1 MTRQEEH
8 KPNLLRILG
17 VGFGIAVTVGGT
29 VGVGILRTP
38 GLVAEQIPSVW
49 AIVTIWIL
57 GGVYALLGTISVVEL
72 GTMLPSA
79 GGWYV
84 YARRAFGNYGGF
96 TVGWIDW
103 IAQSAAL
110 AFLST
115 AIGEFSVALFP
126 AIPGGVRFVAIGTLV
141 SFAVLHWLGLR
152 SSSWTQNLT
161 SVLKGV
167 ALIGFVV
174 VCFLY
179 GHSEEGEEAAAS
191 LPLATAAPRI
201 SGGLIAAVVAIV
213 VALQSVI
220 VTYDGWYAAIYFT
233 EEDKDPAR
241 NLPKSAIGGVLCIIG
256 IYVLV
261 NLALLYTLPLAEL
274 AGSTLPAA
282 DAAQKIFGGDGGRI
296 IIALSLLSL
305 LSVINAVL
313 LLATRILFAM
323 SRDGL
328 FFSKAA
334 EVNPRGTPLIA
345 MVLTTGSA
353 MVLVASGTFETLIA
367 IASFFFVTIY
377 ISGFLA
383 LFILRKREPER
394 PRPFRVW
401 GYPWPPLIAL
411 VGSVAF
417 LIGSVFGD
425 PRHSAYALVL
435 IAASYPIYLT
445 VTRYPAKRSAAPED
459 S

>member
-1 MTRQEEH
+1 MVLAMRTTDHQGRGD
-8 KPNLLRILG
+8 LLRILG

-38 GLVAEQIPSVW
+38 GLVAEQIPNVW
-49 AIVTIWIL
+49 AIVVIWIL
-57 GGVYALLGTISVVEL
+57 GGFYALLGTISVVEL

-115 AIGEFSVALFP
+115 AIGEFTVALFP
-126 AIPGGVRFVAIGTLV
+126 GIPGGIRFVAISTLV
-141 SFAVLHWLGLR
+141 FFAVLHWMGLR
-152 SSSWTQNLT
+152 SSSWTQDAT
-161 SVLKGV
+161 SLLKGI
-167 ALIGFVV
+167 ALLGFVG

-179 GHSEEGEEAAAS
+179 GRSDPVPPLEAG
-191 LPLATAAPRI
+191 PLI
-201 SGGLIAAVVAIV
+201 STGLLAMTVAVV

-220 VTYDGWYAAIYFT
+220 VTYDGWYSAIYFT
-233 EEDKDPAR
+233 EEDRDPGR
-241 NLPKSAIGGVLCIIG
+241 NLPRSAIGGVLCIMG

-261 NLALLYTLPLAEL
+261 NFALLYTLPLSEL
-274 AGSTLPAA
+274 AGSILPAA
-282 DAAQKIFGGDGGRI
+282 DAAQKIFGGEGGRI
-296 IIALSLLSL
+296 ITALSLLSL

-328 FFSKAA
+328 FFSRAA
-334 EVNPRGTPLIA
+334 DVNPRGTPIA
-345 MVLTTGSA
+345 AMLLTTGSGIA
-353 MVLVASGTFETLIA
+353 LVATGTFETLIA
-367 IASFFFVTIY
+367 IASFFYVAVY

-383 LFILRKREPER
+383 LFVLRKREPDL

-401 GYPWPPLIAL
+401 GYPWPTLIAL

-417 LIGSVFGD
+417 LVASVFGD
-425 PRHSAYALVL
+425 TRNSAYALLL
-435 IAASYPIYLT
+435 IAASYPIFLA
-445 VTRYPAKRSAAPED
+445 VTHKRRRP
-459 S
+459 